1 MSKMATK
8 APKLDW
14 LPSERGEGLIANIYN
29 GVWPEPI
36 RQYVILK
43 SDDRYA
49 LHRNRDGYGDWK
61 RLTEGRSIEELKHI
75 AEIDWKQTT
84 DYRERTHLDP

>member
-1 MSKMATK
+1 MAKKTQ
-8 APKLDW
+8 KLNW

-29 GVWPEPI
+29 GVWPEPT

-61 RLTEGRSIEELKHI
+61 RLTDGRSIEELKHI
-75 AEIDWKQTT
+75 AEIDWKQLT
-84 DYRERTHLDP
+84 DYCERTR